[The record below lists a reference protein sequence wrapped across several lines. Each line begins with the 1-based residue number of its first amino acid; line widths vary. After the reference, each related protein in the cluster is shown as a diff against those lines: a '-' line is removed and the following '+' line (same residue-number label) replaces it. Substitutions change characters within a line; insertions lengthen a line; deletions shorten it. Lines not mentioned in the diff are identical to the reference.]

1 MNMRL
6 RRRRTLIALAL
17 LASLLLTACDGGEPS
32 SVKVAV
38 SMPLGLEIGQDML
51 NAAQLAL
58 DEAGG
63 MAGDVAV
70 EIVELNNSDPE
81 GSPVSAEVETEVA
94 RQAVADP
101 DIVGYVGPA
110 TSDQARVSMPILNEA
125 YIAQIAPAATWPGL
139 TKPGF
144 GPGEPGI
151 YYPTGRRHFFR
162 VVPSDEIQGE
172 VAARW
177 ASQLGFETVY
187 IVDDDTAYGSGVAGI
202 FEVSAQDLD
211 LRILGRGHFDG
222 TAPDETEIETVAVG
236 ALSDAPDLVFL
247 GSSVGFGGD
256 QFVAALRGLDPGID
270 MMVSDGMV
278 QDELITSVG
287 ADLTEGI
294 YGTTITVP
302 ASELESAADFRASYQ
317 EVYDKEPPP
326 FAVTT
331 YEAMSVLLHAIEQ
344 AEEPTRESVLTS
356 LSNLGT
362 FSGILGEW
370 EFDSRGDISITT
382 ISGMQIQGDS
392 WSFVQV
398 VD

>member
-1 MNMRL
+1 MRL
-6 RRRRTLIALAL
+6 REGPAFVALVIL
-17 LASLLLTACDGGEPS
+17 TSLLLAACSSSEPE
-32 SVKVAV
+32 SVKIAV

-51 NAAQLAL
+51 NAAHLAL

-63 MAGDVAV
+63 MAGDVSV
-70 EIVELNNSDPE
+70 EIAEFNNSDPE
-81 GSPVSAEVETEVA
+81 GSPVSVEVEAEVA
-94 RQAVADP
+94 GQAAADP
-101 DIVGYVGPA
+101 DIVAYVGPA
-110 TSDQARVSMPILNEA
+110 TSDQARISMPILNEA
-125 YIAQIAPAATWPGL
+125 SIAQIAPAATWPGL

-177 ASQLGFETVY
+177 ATQLGYESVF
-187 IVDDDTAYGSGVAGI
+187 IVDDNTAYGSGVAGI
-202 FEVSAQDLD
+202 FEVSAQDLE
-211 LRILGRGHFDG
+211 LRILGQGHFDG
-222 TAPDETEIETVAVG
+222 TAPDEAEIEAVAAN
-236 ALSDAPDLVFL
+236 ALNGAPDLIFL

-256 QFVAALRGLDPGID
+256 QFVGALRELDPGID

-278 QDELITSVG
+278 QDELITSIG
-287 ADLTEGI
+287 PDLTEGI

-317 EVYDKEPPP
+317 EVYGKEPPP

-331 YEAMSVLLHAIEQ
+331 YEATSVLLHAIEQ
-344 AEEPTRESVLTS
+344 AEEPSRDGVLTAIS
-356 LSNLGT
+356 DMGT

-382 ISGMQIQGDS
+382 ISGMQIQGGS